1 MQKKDTAQFSVIRYK
16 PPEVPDIQCFP
27 AQIPYNTKTG
37 QRRIPLKLNNR
48 QTGVLPLRGVSHLKE
63 RNSNFDLLRV
73 FTIFCI
79 IIFHHFCANTPT
91 LFVTLPAE
99 FDENTHFFYDLIN
112 NIPGSV
118 SRLALIMDFC
128 YGHFGNGGNL
138 IFMTITGYFLF
149 GRKISFPRRVRTV
162 ANILYA
168 ILFHG
173 IVLTI
178 IDIFILFVYLPL
190 SSNKSYHPIFNLPNW
205 FSGDNM
211 WYLQVYGLFILIVL
225 PILKLFENKLTQK
238 KHLCLVIALIFIN
251 FLSYRKYIPDV
262 WLSTKM
268 ENFIMCYY
276 MGGYISRY
284 KVRISSKKLV
294 LYTLIYLAAYFIYE
308 YSWRYSCA
316 TSYEKPLQYS
326 YLDVMQPFVCAL
338 IFAVLCFMTAVNI
351 KMPSGIL
358 SKAAG
363 SLSTSTIGIYIFHYN
378 CIGLSFVFADKF
390 WWHDWSQKGYFIFVI
405 LDSLLLMIAGYVID
419 LFRLLSYK
427 RFETALDDMLARAE

>member
-16 PPEVPDIQCFP
+16 PPEVPDIQYFP

-37 QRRIPLKLNNR
+37 QRRKPLKLNNR

-63 RNSNFDLLRV
+63 RNYNFDLLRV

-79 IIFHHFCANTPT
+79 IIFHHFCASTPA

-149 GRKISFPRRVRTV
+149 GRKITFPRRVRTV

-238 KHLCLVIALIFIN
+238 KTPVSGDCPDIYQLFVIQKIYTGRLAVLQVGEFHHVL
-251 FLSYRKYIPDV
+251 LSGR
-262 WLSTKM
+262 
-268 ENFIMCYY
+268 
-276 MGGYISRY
+276 
-284 KVRISSKKLV
+284 
-294 LYTLIYLAAYFIYE
+294 IYL
-308 YSWRYSCA
+308 
-316 TSYEKPLQYS
+316 P
-326 YLDVMQPFVCAL
+326 V
-338 IFAVLCFMTAVNI
+338 
-351 KMPSGIL
+351 
-358 SKAAG
+358 
-363 SLSTSTIGIYIFHYN
+363 
-378 CIGLSFVFADKF
+378 
-390 WWHDWSQKGYFIFVI
+390 
-405 LDSLLLMIAGYVID
+405 
-419 LFRLLSYK
+419 
-427 RFETALDDMLARAE
+427 